1 MTKRFILLILIFL
14 TGCSNFN
21 ANNIAPGYVQA
32 YQAIKNA
39 VRGYENTTITRELI
53 DNIPYASSVISIG
66 NGPIGLMILES
77 IKGNESVWITA
88 DEIYFVIKKGKIVET
103 KGLSNNLSNLLL
115 PSYFEDSDLRQISQ
129 QETLNFY
136 YSYDEPE
143 LIDLEVKVNYTNM
156 GLHLVNIL
164 GDEKELILVKEKIS
178 NDYIGWQAENKYWID
193 DTGYVWKSQQYIS
206 PKLPIINY
214 EITKKPSK

>member
-53 DNIPYASSVISIG
+53 DNIPYASSMISIG

-156 GLHLVNIL
+156 GPRLVNIL
-164 GDEKELILVKEKIS
+164 DDEKELILVKEKIS
-178 NDYIGWQAENKYWID
+178 NDYIGWQVENKYWID

-206 PKLPIINY
+206 PKLPSINY
-214 EITKKPSK
+214 EITKKPSM

>member
-1 MTKRFILLILIFL
+1 MLTLIFL
-14 TGCSNFN
+14 TGCSYFN

-39 VRGYENTTITRELI
+39 IRGYENTTITRELI
-53 DNIPYASSVISIG
+53 DNIPYASSMISIG
-66 NGPIGLMILES
+66 NGPVGLMILES

-115 PSYFEDSDLRQISQ
+115 PSYFEDSDIRQISQ

-156 GLHLVNIL
+156 GPHLINIL
-164 GDEKELILVKEKIS
+164 DDEKELILVKEKIS
-178 NDYIGWQAENKYWID
+178 NDYIGWQVENKYWID
-193 DTGYVWKSQQYIS
+193 DSGYVWKSQQYIS

-214 EITKKPSK
+214 EITKKPSR

>member
-1 MTKRFILLILIFL
+1 MLILIFL
-14 TGCSNFN
+14 TGCSYFN

-39 VRGYENTTITRELI
+39 IRGYENTTITRELI
-53 DNIPYASSVISIG
+53 DNIPYASSMISIG

-115 PSYFEDSDLRQISQ
+115 PSYFEDSDMRQISQ

-156 GLHLVNIL
+156 GTHLVNIL
-164 GDEKELILVKEKIS
+164 DDEKELILVKEKIS
-178 NDYIGWQAENKYWID
+178 NDYIGWQVENKYWID
-193 DTGYVWKSQQYIS
+193 DSGFVWKSQQYIS
-206 PKLPIINY
+206 PQLPIINY
-214 EITKKPSK
+214 EITKKPSR